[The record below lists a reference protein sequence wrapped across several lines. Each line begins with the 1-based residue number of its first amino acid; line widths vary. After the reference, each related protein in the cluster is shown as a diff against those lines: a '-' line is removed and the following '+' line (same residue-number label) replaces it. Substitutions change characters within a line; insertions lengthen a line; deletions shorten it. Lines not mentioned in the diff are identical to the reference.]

1 MADGT
6 QPGSLEKHREW
17 VARVFASGRI
27 PHGILLAGAPGSG
40 KLTLALEM
48 ARRFLCHAPDPGSRP
63 CGTCIACRE
72 MLTLRYPDL
81 ILFSSRDV
89 VPEVRA
95 LTALASRAVET
106 PAGRDRLIQA
116 VRRLFYRV
124 VNRVNGGYFKPK
136 EASGTA
142 GKKEDDDQ
150 VRIAGL
156 ERKLDEIP
164 ENDAAAAVN
173 AIQGVLEEILEI
185 DELVAHAMLPMAG
198 IQEIIRALSRKPLLG
213 ERRVVLI
220 EGIQTF
226 RVEGVNAFLKTLEE
240 PPAGTL
246 ILMTCTG
253 LDAVLPTI
261 RSRAAIL
268 PFKRPGSA
276 LMAAI
281 ARDRFGCSQPGDAE
295 GYGDLWEYLESQ
307 GEEARAVHGDLA
319 RFMDLVRSADRDPE
333 MFEFAKDL
341 EKREAAQVFLQTLAD
356 LVAAGL
362 VAAETGHGRER
373 LQAMALSHFRPVF
386 LRRIFR
392 EINTLAE
399 GMTRNNFSASQG
411 IVALIL
417 AFWLEEQGPR

>member
-142 GKKEDDDQ
+142 GKK
-150 VRIAGL
+150 
-156 ERKLDEIP
+156 RK
-164 ENDAAAAVN
+164 
-173 AIQGVLEEILEI
+173 
-185 DELVAHAMLPMAG
+185 
-198 IQEIIRALSRKPLLG
+198 
-213 ERRVVLI
+213 
-220 EGIQTF
+220 
-226 RVEGVNAFLKTLEE
+226 
-240 PPAGTL
+240 
-246 ILMTCTG
+246 
-253 LDAVLPTI
+253 TI
-261 RSRAAIL
+261 RSGLQVLKETRRDSR
-268 PFKRPGSA
+268 KRCRGCRQRDPGSA
-276 LMAAI
+276 RGDS
-281 ARDRFGCSQPGDAE
+281 RDR
-295 GYGDLWEYLESQ
+295 
-307 GEEARAVHGDLA
+307 
-319 RFMDLVRSADRDPE
+319 
-333 MFEFAKDL
+333 
-341 EKREAAQVFLQTLAD
+341 
-356 LVAAGL
+356 
-362 VAAETGHGRER
+362 
-373 LQAMALSHFRPVF
+373 
-386 LRRIFR
+386 
-392 EINTLAE
+392 
-399 GMTRNNFSASQG
+399 
-411 IVALIL
+411 
-417 AFWLEEQGPR
+417 